1 MSQKFQSRCSSM
13 NGKVMVNN
21 KRKLSI
27 LLMIILCFYTL
38 TSIGARAENQKIRNQ
53 HSLIRIEEGEI
64 PLFGGI
70 QSIRATIGDS
80 TIGVLYGSTKNPH
93 PIYLFTEF
101 TQKIATVQI
110 FNLRGTL
117 EKEIELKVQTLFV
130 FRLDAILEFSD
141 RNNDGLYS
149 VVQDRFP
156 PKMVNLS
163 AVSFQISKTSSD
175 ASLSEDYLRYN
186 VNFTARNI
194 SYQPIRDSP
203 SNSTLD
209 SLCFSFE
216 LTIEQNQVNISNV
229 PIVSIYSRRTGF
241 DTSITDKSGSLLA
254 NRLSPRLKFSC
265 SIVGWDYSSSKS
277 KLLLKNTMITHEH
290 IVTSFGKIAGKEITR
305 EALKSTNIFSQL
317 AYNIEQ
323 GGQTK
328 KLHLD
333 HNENRT
339 NEYSAQRLRKSRIS
353 LGNQI
358 RDFLN
363 FSWNPDVN
371 VDGTDS
377 LTNFQLLTSG
387 EADFQIH
394 HSTTLK
400 GLYLIGGF
408 VFPQGEEIFYDPE
421 VQFEEINPIFTLPM
435 IPNRSILEES
445 SIIVLLSGFFVGTL
459 IVFRQIS
466 SRRK

>member
-1 MSQKFQSRCSSM
+1 
-13 NGKVMVNN
+13 
-21 KRKLSI
+21 
-27 LLMIILCFYTL
+27 MIILCFYTL
-38 TSIGARAENQKIRNQ
+38 TSSGARAEIQKTNNQY
-53 HSLIRIEEGEI
+53 SLIKIEEGEI

-80 TIGVLYGSTKNPH
+80 TIGVLYGSTNNPQ
-93 PIYLFTEF
+93 PVYIFTEF
-101 TQKIATVQI
+101 SQKIATVQI
-110 FNLRGTL
+110 YNLRGTL
-117 EKEIELKVQTLFV
+117 EKEIELNVQNLFV

-149 VVQDRFP
+149 VVQDRLP

-163 AVSFQISKTSSD
+163 AVSFQISKSGND
-175 ASLSEDYLRYN
+175 PNPSEDYLRYK
-186 VNFTARNI
+186 VNFTAHNI
-194 SYQPIRDSP
+194 SYQEIRDS
-203 SNSTLD
+203 SYNSTLD

-229 PIVSIYSRRTGF
+229 PIISIYPRRSGF
-241 DTSITDKSGSLLA
+241 DTSITDKGGSLLA
-254 NRLSPRLKFSC
+254 NRLTPQLKFSC

-290 IVTSFGKIAGKEITR
+290 IVTSFGEIAGKEITR
-305 EALKSTNIFSQL
+305 ETLKSTNIFSQL
-317 AYNIEQ
+317 AFNIEQ
-323 GGQTK
+323 GEQTK

-339 NEYSAQRLRKSRIS
+339 NEYSAQRLRNLRIS

-371 VDGTDS
+371 VDGTDNS
-377 LTNFQLLTSG
+377 ANFQLITSG
-387 EADFQIH
+387 EANFQIR
-394 HSTTLK
+394 HSTSVI

-445 SIIVLLSGFFVGTL
+445 SLIVLISGFFVGTL
-459 IVFRQIS
+459 VVFRQIS
-466 SRRK
+466 RRK

>member
-1 MSQKFQSRCSSM
+1 
-13 NGKVMVNN
+13 MVNN

-27 LLMIILCFYTL
+27 LLITILCFYTL
-38 TSIGARAENQKIRNQ
+38 TSLGARAKNQKINNQ
-53 HSLIRIEEGEI
+53 YSLIKIEEGEI

-80 TIGVLYGSTKNPH
+80 TIGVLYGSTKNPQ
-93 PIYLFTEF
+93 PLYLFTEF
-101 TQKIATVQI
+101 SQKIATVQI

-117 EKEIELKVQTLFV
+117 EKEIELKVQNLFV

-141 RNNDGLYS
+141 RNNDGLYN
-149 VVQDRFP
+149 VVQDRVP

-163 AVSFQISKTSSD
+163 SVSFQISKSSND
-175 ASLSEDYLRYN
+175 PNNSEDYLRYQ

-194 SYQPIRDSP
+194 SYQEIKDAPF
-203 SNSTLD
+203 NSTLD
-209 SLCFSFE
+209 SLCFSFG

-229 PIVSIYSRRTGF
+229 PIVSIYPRRSGF

-254 NRLSPRLKFSC
+254 NRLTARLKFSC
-265 SIVGWDYSSSKS
+265 NIVGWDYSSSKS
-277 KLLLKNTMITHEH
+277 KLLLKNAMITHEQ

-305 EALKSTNIFSQL
+305 EALKSTNIFSRL
-317 AYNIEQ
+317 AFNIEEGNQ
-323 GGQTK
+323 VRK
-328 KLHLD
+328 FHLD

-339 NEYSAQRLRKSRIS
+339 NEYSAQRLRNLRIS

-363 FSWNPDVN
+363 FSWYPDVN
-371 VDGTDS
+371 VDGTDNS
-377 LTNFQLLTSG
+377 VVFQLITSG
-387 EADFQIH
+387 EANFQIR
-394 HSTTLK
+394 HSTSLI

-421 VQFEEINPIFTLPM
+421 VQFEEINPIFSLPM

-445 SIIVLLSGFFVGTL
+445 SLIVLISGFFVGTL